1 MSTTDAPLPG
11 WTLTTAE
18 TLAEATPAD
27 TEARRAFFLGGH
39 PDWPIAIDPE
49 LPKRGFVGQL
59 VEALGAA
66 AAEGIGTAS
75 VVVGRGG
82 AGKTTA
88 LLQVGAALAR
98 DHGWRIFT
106 RPDPLTGIDAVQAA
120 QIEGPALLLMD
131 SIDVDLAPLAD
142 VCRLLSLAEN
152 TTVHVLSAARE
163 GDWKRAARGWRRQ
176 HRDQPLDQPG
186 RPLQILSLG
195 APDAAEA
202 TSIVDAWKAAGEV
215 PGAEEAVTALT
226 GGAAVLDASLAA
238 HLNVEGMQAHAAA
251 LLAGLEGAP
260 QGALPAI
267 AAAEAADFGGVHP
280 RVLADLAGVPLD
292 DLWTAVVDPLR
303 AVGAADIAGGNVVT
317 RHPRLATALIEG
329 AEPDIDLVSL
339 YLRLVEQVVETGRG
353 VRLGGVHGR
362 TLGAARNL
370 ADGLPSGL
378 DPERRKAIAEAVAP
392 VVPDRKD
399 KAPPA
404 PASAAAADDAGEG
417 GPKKKRRNRRKKKG
431 PHRTLFT
438 YTVKADR
445 VAENEALLKAVHA
458 HLAAK
463 GDPDLRFAAFRTG
476 DRTFVHL
483 ISVSGPEQAAAL
495 DESPVYR
502 AFLET
507 LPDRCDGR
515 PTTQPLR
522 AVETLNFD

>member
-18 TLAEATPAD
+18 SLADATPAD
-27 TEARRAFFLGGH
+27 AAARRAFFLGAH
-39 PDWPIAIDPE
+39 PDWSLAVDPE
-49 LPKRGFVGQL
+49 LPRRGFVGQL

-75 VVVGRGG
+75 VVVGLGG

-98 DHGWRIFT
+98 EHGWRVFT

-152 TTVHVLSAARE
+152 TGVHVLAAARE

-176 HRDQPLDQPG
+176 HREQPLDQPG

-195 APDAAEA
+195 EPDAAEA
-202 TSIVDAWKAAGEV
+202 ASIVEAWKAAGEV
-215 PGAEEAVTALT
+215 PGADEAVTALT
-226 GGAAVLDASLAA
+226 GGAAALDASLAA
-238 HLNVEGMQAHAAA
+238 HLDGDATKAHAAA

-267 AAAEAADFGGVHP
+267 AAAEAAGFGGLHP
-280 RVLADLAGVPLD
+280 RVLADLAGVGLD
-292 DLWTAVVDPLR
+292 DLWTRVVDPLR

-317 RHPRLATALIEG
+317 RHPRLATAIIEG

-339 YLRLVEQVVETGRG
+339 YLRIVEQVVETGRG

-362 TLGAARNL
+362 TLGAARDL
-370 ADGLPSGL
+370 AHGLPAGL
-378 DPERRKAIAEAVAP
+378 DPERRRAIAEAVAP
-392 VVPDRKD
+392 IVPDRKD
-399 KAPPA
+399 KTAAAPEP
-404 PASAAAADDAGEG
+404 AADDEASEG
-417 GPKKKRRNRRKKKG
+417 GRKKKRRNRRKKKG
-431 PHRTLFT
+431 PHRTLVT

-483 ISVSGPEQAAAL
+483 ISVSGPEHAAAL

-507 LPDRCDGR
+507 LPDRCEGR
-515 PTTQPLR
+515 PTTQALR